1 MSRSGLTTRDRARG
15 SSRTRGSARVP
26 ERARTSAEV
35 RDRSRR
41 GAGPEGAPAHER
53 RRTRPRVGLRRRFVQ
68 ALAVLVVLA
77 GAGAW
82 VLLGSPFF
90 SVRTVQV
97 DGARTLSADEV
108 REVAGIPTG
117 TALVRVDTAAA
128 ADRVARLPQ
137 VASVTVVRGWPDE
150 VVVTIAQRAPVAVVE
165 QDGTRSLVD
174 ADGLLFDTVTG
185 DVPPG
190 VVPMDVP
197 TPGPGDRATTAAL
210 AVVQSLPASVRT
222 DVTEIRA
229 TGGDDVTLVL
239 TGGRTVSW
247 GKAGDTDRKARVL
260 DALLDQIAA
269 GTLDEAALIDVSV
282 PDSVVLR

>member
-15 SSRTRGSARVP
+15 SARTRGRARVS

-35 RDRSRR
+35 RDRGRR
-41 GAGPEGAPAHER
+41 GPGPEAPVRER
-53 RRTRPRVGLRRRFVQ
+53 RRTRARVDPRRRVLQ
-68 ALAVLVVLA
+68 VLAVLLVLA

-97 DGARTLSADEV
+97 DGARTLSAAEV

-128 ADRVARLPQ
+128 AERVARLPQ

-150 VVVTIAQRAPVAVVE
+150 VVVTIAQRVPVAVVE
-165 QDGTRSLVD
+165 QNGTRSLVD

-190 VVPMDVP
+190 VVPVDVP

-210 AVVQSLPASVRT
+210 AVVQTLPASVRSVLT
-222 DVTEIRA
+222 GVRA
-229 TGGDDVTLVL
+229 TGAADVTLTL
-239 TGGRTVSW
+239 TGGRTVLW
-247 GKAGDTDRKARVL
+247 GGPDDAERKARVL
-260 DALLDQIAA
+260 GALLQQIAA
-269 GTLDEAALIDVSV
+269 GTLDEAGLVDVSV